1 VNRTKKRGIFGKIKK
16 SNPIAEYKNSI
27 QFERTNEK
35 GLSLTV
41 LEQHPKAKVHKN
53 EEDRG
58 SHRQLSRSERKRAQ
72 RYSVW
77 ATPKGKS
84 A

>member
-1 VNRTKKRGIFGKIKK
+1 MNYYHHCEPNQKGSIFGKIKK
-16 SNPIAEYKNSI
+16 SNPIAEYQNSI

-41 LEQHPKAKVHKN
+41 FEQRPDA
-53 EEDRG
+53 E
-58 SHRQLSRSERKRAQ
+58 
-72 RYSVW
+72 
-77 ATPKGKS
+77 S